1 MPFDKDITQQQ
12 KRNITI
18 VDVAQ
23 ESGVSYSTVSRVLN
37 GFEHV
42 REETRQR
49 VLEAVDKLGY
59 VANLQAR
66 SLAGGKTNIIG
77 FLVPGLD
84 NGYIG
89 EVVRGADEELSRSNY
104 NMMLYTTHRYQGK
117 ESEYVKSISDGMT
130 DGLLLIVPL
139 TPASYIT
146 AMQNQKFPYV
156 LIDQSDSTGTSYIVD
171 STNWQGAYDA
181 TTYLI
186 KLGHRDIAH
195 ITGLMELSS
204 SVERFEGYKSALSD
218 HDIPFREDY
227 VLHGDFY
234 HLAGYEHTKA
244 LLDNP
249 KPPTAIFAANDLM
262 AVGVMEAIRHRGL
275 QIPDDIS
282 VVGFDDIPQSLI
294 TYPQL
299 TTVHQS
305 LEQMGRIAVQLLLEQ
320 ISNPE
325 RPPRRITLATQLI
338 KRESCR
344 DITGNLLSE

>member
-1 MPFDKDITQQQ
+1 MPFDKDITQQK

-89 EVVRGADEELSRSNY
+89 EVVRGADEELARSNY

-156 LIDQSDSTGTSYIVD
+156 LIDQSDSTSTSYIVD

-186 KLGHRDIAH
+186 ELGHRNIAH
-195 ITGLMELSS
+195 ITGLMGLNSAT
-204 SVERFEGYKSALSD
+204 ERLEGYKAALFD
-218 HDIPFREDY
+218 HNIPLNEDY
-227 VLHGDFY
+227 ILHGNFY
-234 HLAGYEHTKA
+234 HQQGYMHAQT
-244 LLDNP
+244 LVNLSNR
-249 KPPTAIFAANDLM
+249 PTAIFAANDLT
-262 AVGVMEAIRHRGL
+262 AIGVMEGVRDIGL
-275 QIPDDIS
+275 SIPEDIS
-282 VVGFDDIPQSLI
+282 IIGFDDIPQSVI
-294 TYPQL
+294 TYPKL
-299 TTVHQS
+299 TTMHQS
-305 LEQMGRIAVQLLLEQ
+305 LEQMGRVAVQLLLEQ
-320 ISNPE
+320 IENPE
-325 RPPRRITLATQLI
+325 RQARRITLATRLVE
-338 KRESCR
+338 RESCR
-344 DITGNLLSE
+344 EISVSF